1 MGSPKVSLPTLMTLT
16 RQYGNQFLPLH
27 KILGPLKGQFIRAYC
42 PNIYTV
48 IQGLDT
54 PTLPNRIEQSND
66 DSATGR
72 G

>member
-1 MGSPKVSLPTLMTLT
+1 MEPV
-16 RQYGNQFLPLH
+16 
-27 KILGPLKGQFIRAYC
+27 KGQFIRAYC

-66 DSATGR
+66 NSTTR
-72 G
+72 GG

>member
-1 MGSPKVSLPTLMTLT
+1 MEPV
-16 RQYGNQFLPLH
+16 
-27 KILGPLKGQFIRAYC
+27 KGQFIRAYC

-54 PTLPNRIEQSND
+54 PTFSNRIEQPND
-66 DSATGR
+66 DLATGR